1 MPELEIGKGRT
12 ARRAYGFDEI
22 AIVPSRRTRD
32 PEDVSIAWEFDAWR
46 FELPLVASP
55 TDSVVSPRTAERIGH
70 LGGLAVL
77 NAEGLWTR
85 YDDVDEVLADIAALD
100 DAVVTRRMQEL
111 YAAPV
116 REELIAKRI
125 AEIKA
130 SGVVTAAALTPQR
143 TQRYYKTV
151 LDAGV
156 DVLVIH
162 GTVVSAEHVA
172 TRGEPINLKT
182 FIADLDVPVIVG
194 GCANYQTALHL
205 MRTGAAGVLVG
216 RGTGHAA
223 TTGVGVPVA
232 TSVADAAAARR
243 DYLDES
249 GGRYVHVIADGGMRT
264 AGDVAKAIACGADSV
279 MLGSP
284 LARTTESP
292 GHGHHWGMASFHPEL
307 PRGTR
312 REVGTIGTLEE
323 VLVGPAT
330 TADGA
335 TNMFGGLRRAMA
347 SSGYSNLKEFAKVEL
362 MVTAPG

>member
-1 MPELEIGKGRT
+1 MAEIEIGKGRT
-12 ARRAYGFDEI
+12 ARRGYGFDDI

-32 PEDVSIAWEFDAWR
+32 PQDVTIAWEFDAWR
-46 FELPLVASP
+46 FELPMLASP
-55 TDSVVSPRTAERIGH
+55 TDSVVSPSTAAAIGRH
-70 LGGLAVL
+70 GGLAVF

-85 YDDVDEVLADIAALD
+85 YDDVDGVLEEIAGLD
-100 DAVVTRRMQEL
+100 EATATRRMQQL
-111 YAAPV
+111 YAEPV

-130 SGVVTAAALTPQR
+130 SGVVTAASLTPHR
-143 TQRYYKTV
+143 TQRYSKAV

-156 DVLVIH
+156 DILVIH

-172 TRGEPINLKT
+172 TSGDPINLKT
-182 FIADLDVPVIVG
+182 FIAALDVPVIVG

-216 RGTGHAA
+216 GGTGHAA
-223 TTGVGVPVA
+223 TTGVGVPTA
-232 TSVADAAAARR
+232 TAVADAAAARR

-264 AGDVAKAIACGADSV
+264 AGDVAKALACGADAV

-284 LARTTESP
+284 LARTSESP
-292 GHGHHWGMASFHPEL
+292 GRGHHWGMASFHAEL

-312 REVGTIGTLEE
+312 HEVGTLGSIAE

-335 TNMFGGLRRAMA
+335 TNIFGGLRRAMA
-347 SSGYSNLKEFAKVEL
+347 SSGFSTVKEFQKVEL
-362 MVTAPG
+362 MVVSG